1 MAKSKFYNKIN
12 IAQIER
18 EVEDVYNEGIA
29 LYFDNTVITHPF
41 ACDGLID
48 TKEQGKLLKLIM
60 EYKYNKDMKNAV
72 ARACVIVQVLYY
84 IKKFEQNGLVLPNI
98 CLVGDIDECFV
109 FHTNDI
115 QKYLSYD
122 LDWNIAP
129 SNAHVY
135 NSDLVLEIANDEV
148 INPFIF
154 NIDENFSF
162 KDVADKIKDLAV
174 NVQRLVNVTEHNI
187 AVIYEYFCNNVVK
200 DAKSI
205 QPNDLVSL
213 FINAITD
220 HDACFLHPKKANV
233 LVCNG
238 KEYSIYS
245 NAYNS
250 FFSYFNKNYT
260 PQEKSNF
267 SKISDRLIEDTNRR
281 NKGEFYTPTT
291 FVDKAHRMIEKALG
305 EDWKEKY
312 VVWDNCCGTKN
323 LTRDY
328 RFNELYCSTLE
339 QGELDQ
345 CTDYNKESVSFQFDF
360 LNDSLDKLPKGLL
373 DALKANKPIVF
384 LLNPPYATACNMG
397 TKEGDHKAGINNTMI
412 RQQMIDVELGSGAEN
427 LQHQFMY
434 RIMQIKKQFNLT
446 NVHIALFSK
455 PIYLT
460 GGKQEKFLNTFC
472 NEFSF
477 VDGILFNAGGFS
489 GVSEKWGITFNIW
502 ENGVNTDNNN
512 FIHTLVEQKD
522 GEIVEFGT
530 KNLYNLNGLQTASDW
545 SKEAIKKI
553 KAKDAPQISSG
564 IKVKQE
570 GRGTLVENAL
580 GYLGNNS
587 NNVGMSEMYS
597 AIYSSC
603 SSRAH
608 GYSITA
614 DNFDRCTALFAARK
628 LIVGNWIN
636 DKDEYLVPNTE
647 HADYNEFVNDSL
659 IYSLFHSSSNQSSL
673 RNVEYKEK
681 LWNIKNEFFWRSAAE
696 MAEKA
701 NAYGND
707 EMYND
712 ARVSNDRYVYN
723 KLQGIELSAEAKAVL
738 DKANEILDATMSR
751 RKVYNEEH
759 PEYQVNNW
767 DCGWYQIKAM
777 ATKEELKEFK
787 VLFDKLADKM
797 RPMVYELG
805 FLK

>member
-1 MAKSKFYNKIN
+1 MSKSKFYNEIKC
-12 IAQIER
+12 AAIER
-18 EVEDVYNEGIA
+18 EVEDVYNKGLA
-29 LYFDNTVITHPF
+29 LYFDNTTITHPF

-48 TKEQGKLLKLIM
+48 TKVEKKLCKLIL
-60 EYKYNKDMKNAV
+60 EYKYDKDLKNAV
-72 ARACVIVQVLYY
+72 SRASVIVQVLYY
-84 IKKFEQNGLVLPNI
+84 IKKFEDNGLILPNI

-122 LDWNIAP
+122 IDWSIAP
-129 SNAHVY
+129 SDAHMH
-135 NSDLVLEIANDEV
+135 NPQLVMEISKDEI

-154 NIDENFSF
+154 DINENFSF
-162 KDVADKIKDLAV
+162 KEVADKIKDLAV
-174 NVQRLVNVTEHNI
+174 NVKRLVNVTEHNI
-187 AVIYEYFCNNVVK
+187 AVIYEYFCNNVIKDVK
-200 DAKSI
+200 SVS
-205 QPNDLVSL
+205 PNDLVAI

-220 HDACFLHPKKANV
+220 HDACYIHPKKANV
-233 LVCNG
+233 LCCNG
-238 KEYSIYS
+238 REIAING
-245 NAYNS
+245 NAYDS

-291 FVDKAHRMIEKALG
+291 FVDKAHRMIESALG

-328 RFNELYCSTLE
+328 RFAELYCSTLE

-345 CTDYNKESVSFQFDF
+345 CHEYNKEAVSFQFDF

-384 LLNPPYATACNMG
+384 LLNPPYARNGGNGKLSGTSESVYDTMVHNMMQND
-397 TKEGDHKAGINNTMI
+397 K
-412 RQQMIDVELGSGAEN
+412 LGGGSEN

-460 GGKQEKFLNTFC
+460 GGKQANFLNAFC
-472 NEFSF
+472 DEFSF
-477 VDGILFNAGGFS
+477 VDGILFQASNFADVS
-489 GVSEKWGITFNIW
+489 GAWGITFNIW
-502 ENGVNTDNNN
+502 ESGVNADNNN
-512 FIHTLVEQKD
+512 FIHTLVERKE
-522 GEIVEFGT
+522 GEIVEIGT
-530 KNLYNLNGLQTASDW
+530 KNLYNANELTKASDW
-545 SKEAIKKI
+545 VKTNTEKNTEYICFK
-553 KAKDAPQISSG
+553 SG
-564 IKVKQE
+564 INIGNKVFE
-570 GRGTLVENAL
+570 GDIKGL
-580 GYLGNNS
+580 GWFTNGNN
-587 NNVGMSEMYS
+587 NVANSGNDVYIMQTPNDRGKTNVQ
-597 AIYSSC
+597 ILP
-603 SSRAH
+603 
-608 GYSITA
+608 

-636 DKDEYLVPNTE
+636 DKDEYLAPNTE
-647 HADYNEFVNDSL
+647 HAAYNEFVNDSL

-673 RNVEYKEK
+673 RDVEYKNK
-681 LWNIKNEFFWRSAAE
+681 KWNIKNDFFWRSAAE

-701 NAYGND
+701 NACGND
-707 EMYND
+707 GMYND
-712 ARVSNDRYVYN
+712 ARVSKDRYVYTR
-723 KLQGIELSAEAKAVL
+723 LQHTTFSEEAQAVL
-738 DKANEILDATMSR
+738 DKANEILDATLER
-751 RKVYNEEH
+751 RQVFNAEH

-767 DCGWYQIKAM
+767 DCGWYQIKVM
-777 ATKEELKEFK
+777 ATKEELKGFK
-787 VLFDKLADKM
+787 ALFDRLADKM

>member
-1 MAKSKFYNKIN
+1 MAKSKFYNKISV
-12 IAQIER
+12 AQIER
-18 EVEDVYNEGIA
+18 EVEDVYNEGLA
-29 LYFDNTVITHPF
+29 LYFDNTTITHPF

-60 EYKYNKDMKNAV
+60 EYKYNKDMKNTV

-84 IKKFEQNGLVLPNI
+84 LKKFEQNGLVLPNI

-154 NIDENFSF
+154 NVDENFSF

-200 DAKSI
+200 DAKSV

-238 KEYSIYS
+238 KEYAIYS

-345 CTDYNKESVSFQFDF
+345 CTDYNKESTSFQFDF
-360 LNDSLDKLPKGLL
+360 LNDNLDKLPKGLL

-384 LLNPPYATACNMG
+384 LLNPPYARAGKADNGEGKMG
-397 TKEGDHKAGINNTMI
+397 TAKGTAETMVNEQMKADKI
-412 RQQMIDVELGSGAEN
+412 GACSAN
-427 LQHQFMY
+427 LYAQFLY
-434 RIMQIKKQFNLT
+434 RILLIKKEFNLI
-446 NVHIALFSK
+446 NCHIALFS
-455 PIYLT
+455 PTLFLT
-460 GGKQEKFLNTFC
+460 GSSWKGFRNVYL
-472 NEFSF
+472 NEFAF
-477 VDGILFNAGGFS
+477 DNAIQF
-489 GVSEKWGITFNIW
+489 KADHFADCADNWGISFSLW
-502 ENGVNTDNNN
+502 HNGVTENKNDFNYMLVDN
-512 FIHTLVEQKD
+512 VE
-522 GEIVEFGT
+522 GEIVEQG
-530 KNLYNLNGLQTASDW
+530 
-545 SKEAIKKI
+545 KKI
-553 KAKDAPQISSG
+553 VYNIDGKVSASKWAFPLEQQEKEFEVKTLKSALNFGKKTIKSNNG
-564 IKVKQE
+564 ILAWF
-570 GRGTLVENAL
+570 TN
-580 GYLGNNS
+580 GNN
-587 NNVGMSEMYS
+587 NPNYNAQEVYIMALPNDRGKTNVPIVKE
-597 AIYSSC
+597 
-603 SSRAH
+603 
-608 GYSITA
+608 
-614 DNFDRCTALFAARK
+614 NFDRCTALFAARRLVK
-628 LIVGNWIN
+628 GTWVNWA
-636 DKDEYLVPNTE
+636 DEYLAPNIE
-647 HADYNEFVNDSL
+647 NPLWNEFVNDSL
-659 IYSLFHSSSNQSSL
+659 IYSLFECKSNQSSL
-673 RNVEYKEK
+673 TGV
-681 LWNIKNEFFWRSAAE
+681 KNEFFWCSAAE

-701 NAYGND
+701 NACGND

-767 DCGWYQIKAM
+767 DAGFYQIKAM
-777 ATKEELKEFK
+777 ATSEELNEFK
-787 VLFDKLADKM
+787 VLFSKLADKM

>member
-1 MAKSKFYNKIN
+1 MSKSKFYNEIKC
-12 IAQIER
+12 AAIER
-18 EVEDVYNEGIA
+18 EVEDVYNKGLA
-29 LYFDNTVITHPF
+29 LYFDNTTITHPF

-48 TKEQGKLLKLIM
+48 TKEQGKLLKLIT
-60 EYKYNKDMKNAV
+60 EYKYDKDLKNAV
-72 ARACVIVQVLYY
+72 SRACVIVQVLYY

-98 CLVGDIDECFV
+98 CLVGDINECFV

-122 LDWNIAP
+122 LDWSIAP

-135 NSDLVLEIANDEV
+135 NSDLVLEIASDEV
-148 INPFIF
+148 INPFVF
-154 NIDENFSF
+154 SIDENFSF

-200 DAKSI
+200 DAKGV

-238 KEYSIYS
+238 REYAIYP
-245 NAYNS
+245 NAYSS
-250 FFSYFNKNYT
+250 FFSYFSKNYT

-305 EDWKEKY
+305 EDWKERY

-328 RFNELYCSTLE
+328 RFAELYCSTLE

-345 CTDYNKESVSFQFDF
+345 CTDYNKEAVSFQFDF

-373 DALKANKPIVF
+373 DALKADKPIVF
-384 LLNPPYATACNMG
+384 FLNPPYARAGKSENGGLMG
-397 TKEGDHKAGINNTMI
+397 TAKGTAETMVNTQMKADKI
-412 RQQMIDVELGSGAEN
+412 GACSAN
-427 LQHQFMY
+427 LYAQFLY
-434 RIMQIKKQFNLT
+434 RIFQIKKQFNLT
-446 NVHIALFSK
+446 DCHIALFS
-455 PIYLT
+455 PTQFLT
-460 GGKQEKFLNTFC
+460 GTSWEGFRNVYL
-472 NEFSF
+472 NEFAF
-477 VDGILFNAGGFS
+477 DNAIQFKAS
-489 GVSEKWGITFNIW
+489 HFADCADTWGISFSIW
-502 ENGVNTDNNN
+502 HNGITENKNDFEYTLTDN
-512 FIHTLVEQKD
+512 IK
-522 GEIVEFGT
+522 GEIVEQG
-530 KNLYNLNGLQTASDW
+530 
-545 SKEAIKKI
+545 KKI
-553 KAKDAPQISSG
+553 VYNNDGVKIASEWVKPVGKYDKSAEVHCFKSG
-564 IKVKQE
+564 INISNKTIKASKNTI
-570 GRGTLVENAL
+570 GWFTN
-580 GYLGNNS
+580 GNN
-587 NNVGMSEMYS
+587 NVNHSKQDVFLM
-597 AIYSSC
+597 C
-603 SSRAH
+603 SPN
-608 GYSITA
+608 SIGKTNVPVFPE
-614 DNFDRCTALFAARK
+614 NFDRCTALFAARR
-628 LIVGNWIN
+628 IVKADWVNWA
-636 DKDEYLVPNTE
+636 DEYLAPNTE
-647 HADYNEFVNDSL
+647 HAAYNEFVNDSL
-659 IYSLFHSSSNQSSL
+659 IYSLFESKSNQTSL
-673 RNVEYKEK
+673 TGV
-681 LWNIKNEFFWRSAAE
+681 KNEFFWRSAAE

-701 NAYGND
+701 NACGND

-712 ARVSNDRYVYN
+712 ARVSGDRYVYN
-723 KLQGIELSAEAKAVL
+723 RLQGIELSAEAKAVL
-738 DKANEILDATMSR
+738 DKANEILDATLER
-751 RKVYNEEH
+751 RQVFDAEH

-787 VLFDKLADKM
+787 ALFDRLADKM
-797 RPMVYELG
+797 RPMVYKLG